1 MTGLVEQLDGP
12 PPELRF
18 RRRIRF
24 IPAMRELWQAR
35 ELVRSLVERELRAQY
50 KQAVLGF
57 AWAII
62 TPVALLLVFSLF
74 ITRVATINTGGVP
87 YVLFSYMGLLPWTF
101 FSAAVMRGGLSLL
114 TNAALLN
121 KVYCPRESFPV
132 ASVVSAGIDTTI
144 AALVLGILFVATGF
158 APKATS
164 IFIPVILLVQVA
176 FTLGLTLIVS
186 AIVVYFRDLRH
197 ALPLILQFG
206 ILATP
211 VAYGIDAIPANVRVL
226 YAALNPLG
234 PIIDGYRRVVLLGLL
249 PTWPEFAAGA
259 CSSAVILVGSYLLFK
274 HLEAGF
280 PDLV

>member
-1 MTGLVEQLDGP
+1 
-12 PPELRF
+12 
-18 RRRIRF
+18 
-24 IPAMRELWQAR
+24 
-35 ELVRSLVERELRAQY
+35 
-50 KQAVLGF
+50 
-57 AWAII
+57 
-62 TPVALLLVFSLF
+62 
-74 ITRVATINTGGVP
+74 
-87 YVLFSYMGLLPWTF
+87 
-101 FSAAVMRGGLSLL
+101 
-114 TNAALLN
+114 
-121 KVYCPRESFPV
+121 V